1 MKDVINSN
9 TCTSIYPICET
20 PVSYCDETFKDFDAQ
35 AERLVGHDQEYIQLS
50 PGEFSGRFASLFL
63 GEHISLHV
71 ETCNQSLEQN
81 LTIPDDSITIGLV
94 LNSQQNF
101 LANNSILDES
111 KVMIT
116 APGAE
121 LNITSPIDGK
131 ILAICVN
138 KHFFMDKCN
147 DPALCEYFDSKTG
160 SVSII
165 DSPYLAAQLRDN
177 ARGLLRELNSPPLTT
192 HPQPDGAKIGT
203 ALIETITAQ
212 FSLQN
217 AASGLNELPQN
228 GSSQELFHQARK
240 LIADHT
246 NSPLDTNKLSK
257 QLGCS
262 TRTIQ
267 KAFACSIQK
276 GPATY
281 DRIVRLN
288 NARKEILSPLL
299 HEESIGD
306 VAFRHG
312 FWNLSRF
319 SSQYR
324 SQFGELPS
332 ETRSRVI

>member
-1 MKDVINSN
+1 MKDAIKSN
-9 TCTSIYPICET
+9 ACASNYPISET
-20 PVSYCDETFKDFDAQ
+20 PINYCDETFEDFDAQ
-35 AERLVGHDQEYIQLS
+35 AERLVGHDQEYLQLS
-50 PGEFSGRFASLFL
+50 PGAFSGRFASLFL

-81 LTIPDDSITIGLV
+81 LTIPRDSITIGLV
-94 LNSQQNF
+94 LNSQRNF
-101 LANNSILDES
+101 LANNALLDES
-111 KVMIT
+111 KVLIT

-138 KHFFMDKCN
+138 KDFFLDKCN
-147 DPALCEYFDSKTG
+147 DPSLCDYFNNQTG

-165 DSPYLAAQLRDN
+165 DSPHLAAQLRDN
-177 ARGLLRELNSPPLTT
+177 ARGLLRELNSPKITT

-217 AASGLNELPQN
+217 ATSGLNEFPHNDNSQN
-228 GSSQELFHQARK
+228 LFNQARK
-240 LIADHT
+240 LITDHT
-246 NSPLDTNKLSK
+246 TSPLDSIKLSK

-276 GPATY
+276 GPAAY
-281 DRIVRLN
+281 DRIIRLN
-288 NARKEILSPLL
+288 NARKEILSPMPQAD
-299 HEESIGD
+299 SIGD

-324 SQFGELPS
+324 IQFGELPS
-332 ETRSRVI
+332 DTRSKVL

>member
-1 MKDVINSN
+1 MKDAIKPN
-9 TCTSIYPICET
+9 TCTSNYPISET
-20 PVSYCDETFKDFDAQ
+20 PVSYCDETFEDFDAQ
-35 AERLVGHDQEYIQLS
+35 AEKLVGHDQEYAQLS
-50 PGEFSGRFASLFL
+50 PGAFSGRFASLFL

-94 LNSQQNF
+94 LNAQRNF
-101 LANNSILDES
+101 LANSSLLDES
-111 KVMIT
+111 KVLIT

-147 DPALCEYFDSKTG
+147 DPSICDYFDNQTG

-165 DSPYLAAQLRDN
+165 DSPHLANQLRDN
-177 ARGLLRELNSPPLTT
+177 ARGLLQELNSPLLTT
-192 HPQPDGAKIGT
+192 HPQPDGSKIGT

-217 AASGLNELPQN
+217 ATAGLNKLSQKD
-228 GSSQELFHQARK
+228 SSGDLFNQARK
-240 LIADHT
+240 LMTDHST
-246 NSPLDTNKLSK
+246 SPLDSVKLSK

-281 DRIVRLN
+281 DRIIRLN
-288 NARKEILSPLL
+288 NARREILSPMTQTD
-299 HEESIGD
+299 SIGD

-324 SQFGELPS
+324 NQFGELPS
-332 ETRSRVI
+332 DTRARIM